1 MRSVNLVALSLD
13 FLVQS
18 LALHDRS
25 MDDKN
30 WAKRLD
36 VDGNE
41 KMRAEHMVIMMENVF
56 SLQAALKSS
65 LQRAAHSL

>member
-1 MRSVNLVALSLD
+1 MLVDSRAALAAGGMRSVNFVALSLD

-36 VDGNE
+36 VD
-41 KMRAEHMVIMMENVF
+41 
-56 SLQAALKSS
+56 
-65 LQRAAHSL
+65 